1 MKKMFLAL
9 AAAMM
14 MSASAMAQ
22 EAQQQQP
29 RQMDMGEMAKMRT
42 EQMVKDYGLNEE
54 QAAKLLELNTEFQ
67 TKIPM
72 MGRGMRGGQRGG
84 QRAENG
90 ERPQRTQ
97 MGQGGERP
105 QRQQMGQGGERPRM
119 NFEEMQK
126 NMEAYQA
133 GLEKIFTEEQMAKY
147 KENMQNRMQRG
158 QRGGGQGG
166 FQRQRPQRND

>member
-29 RQMDMGEMAKMRT
+29 RQMDQGEMAKMRT

-67 TKIPM
+67 SKMPM
-72 MGRGMRGGQRGG
+72 MGRGMRGGQR
-84 QRAENG
+84 
-90 ERPQRTQ
+90 PQ

-105 QRQQMGQGGERPRM
+105 QRQMGQGGERPQRPQMGQGGERPRM

>member
-1 MKKMFLAL
+1 MFLAL

-90 ERPQRTQ
+90 ERPQRPQ